1 MNTKKIDIVVYKAT
15 KLEMFLSKHLPY
27 WIPFISKRK
36 RIKIKWYYKYRYKQ
50 RFCKTMVKT
59 LSSLS
64 SPNWDKEI
72 DPIDWN
78 LEWKVITRERVDS
91 RVCEE

>member
-1 MNTKKIDIVVYKAT
+1 MSTKKINIVVYKAT

-50 RFCKTMVKT
+50 RFCKDMVK
-59 LSSLS
+59 SLS
-64 SPNWDKEI
+64 SIPSPNWNKKIEI
-72 DPIDWN
+72 NPM
-78 LEWKVITRERVDS
+78 EWEWEVMTRERVDS
-91 RVCEE
+91 RT

>member
-1 MNTKKIDIVVYKAT
+1 MSTKKINIVVYKAT

-50 RFCKTMVKT
+50 RFCKTMVKA
-59 LSSLS
+59 LSSLPFS
-64 SPNWDKEI
+64 NWKKKVDLT
-72 DPIDWN
+72 DYDW
-78 LEWKVITRERVDS
+78 EVIT
-91 RVCEE
+91 

>member
-15 KLEMFLSKHLPY
+15 KLEIFLSKHLPH

-36 RIKIKWYYKYRYKQ
+36 RIKIRQHYKYRYKQ
-50 RFCKTMVKT
+50 RFCKDMVKS
-59 LSSLS
+59 LSSLP

-72 DPIDWN
+72 KIKPM
-78 LEWKVITRERVDS
+78 EWEWEVITRERVDS
-91 RVCEE
+91 RK

>member
-36 RIKIKWYYKYRYKQ
+36 RIKIKWYYKYCYKQ
-50 RFCKTMVKT
+50 RFCKNMVKA
-59 LSSLS
+59 LSSLPPS
-64 SPNWDKEI
+64 YWDRKVNLT
-72 DPIDWN
+72 DYDW
-78 LEWKVITRERVDS
+78 EVIT
-91 RVCEE
+91 